1 MTAVTHLLNLRH
13 APHDVVG
20 VRVVLR
26 DLLNQRRRAVR
37 LEETKGASLQTCEQT
52 ERERFI
58 IYYVSSFVALSTWW
72 PICFGKEIC

>member
-1 MTAVTHLLNLRH
+1 MTHLLNVRD

-37 LEETKGASLQTCEQT
+37 LEEAQGASLQTCT
-52 ERERFI
+52 YTVI
-58 IYYVSSFVALSTWW
+58 
-72 PICFGKEIC
+72 